1 MGKRLNIELGQ
12 RGVNSGQK
20 FSSRFLELPGLS
32 VLHFYVFSDF
42 PSSEVKYTGL
52 ESRGKGCEKI
62 PNSHPTGLPQLLC
75 QQGTRAGVEGSDSRA
90 FAFPSPDPFPSGDD
104 RDRTGNP
111 CLAKAVLSQLSYVPV
126 GHQWAAEDSNF

>member
-52 ESRGKGCEKI
+52 EFRGKGSGGFSKSPPRQNSKGILGNDLRTVETTGIEPATPALQRQCS
-62 PNSHPTGLPQLLC
+62 PN
-75 QQGTRAGVEGSDSRA
+75 
-90 FAFPSPDPFPSGDD
+90 
-104 RDRTGNP
+104 
-111 CLAKAVLSQLSYVPV
+111 
-126 GHQWAAEDSNF
+126 

>member
-20 FSSRFLELPGLS
+20 FSSRFSEVRVA

-52 ESRGKGCEKI
+52 ESRGKGTEKFSAATFASRYKSLNRI
-62 PNSHPTGLPQLLC
+62 YLRRLPL
-75 QQGTRAGVEGSDSRA
+75 GTPANPKSKIANPKFR
-90 FAFPSPDPFPSGDD
+90 SGDD

-111 CLAKAVLSQLSYVPV
+111 CLAKAVLSQLSYVPRSRSQV
-126 GHQWAAEDSNF
+126 SGISRLY